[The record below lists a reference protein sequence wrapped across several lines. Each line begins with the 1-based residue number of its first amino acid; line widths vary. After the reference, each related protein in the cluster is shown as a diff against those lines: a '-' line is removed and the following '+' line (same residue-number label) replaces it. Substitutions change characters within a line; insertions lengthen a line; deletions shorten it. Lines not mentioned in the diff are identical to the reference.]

1 MVTFGQA
8 SSGKGTDVAS
18 LPSESGHKIAR
29 LETFCLRLPYK
40 KPISFK
46 SVRETSGEFLILCIT
61 LDDGTEGLAEAI
73 CRPAV
78 WGEDARTLEQMIQ
91 HDFASTL
98 LDIDPFAQVLIE
110 KCMMDISGCRA
121 AKALID
127 IALWDLRGKLVGQPV
142 WRLLGAAK
150 PRPVPLTWIAHGDTS
165 EAMIDEA
172 VRRTDE
178 GFLGVK
184 LKTWR
189 RSLEDVR
196 MVEQARGLLGASRP
210 IYVDANSSY
219 SSTETRVVLSQVQ
232 EFKVC
237 FIEDPC
243 SFETLAQQ
251 AEMAEFLSIPLLCD
265 RGGLELE
272 TVDGLLRAR
281 AAGGITLHLRQSGLT
296 SALEIIRHCAEAGV
310 YTVIGTDSES
320 RLGALA
326 RMHLHAAT
334 PHLHAWPAETHF
346 FEKLADDVFSGAF
359 DMSDGRVH
367 LDDTPGFGASIDRT
381 KLEMYHI

>member
-1 MVTFGQA
+1 M
-8 SSGKGTDVAS
+8 TD
-18 LPSESGHKIAR
+18 LPSESDFKVTK

-46 SVRETSGEFLILCIT
+46 SVHETRGEFLILSLT
-61 LDDGTEGLAEAI
+61 LDNGMEGLAEAV

-78 WGEDARTLEQMIQ
+78 WGEDAPTLAEMCRRI
-91 HDFASTL
+91 FADQL
-98 LDIDPFAQVLIE
+98 QDVDPFAQTIIEERLGKVL
-110 KCMMDISGCRA
+110 GCRA

-127 IALWDLRGKLVGQPV
+127 IALWDIRGKVLGQPV
-142 WRLLGAAK
+142 WRLLGAAS
-150 PRPVPLTWIAHGDTS
+150 PRPVPLTWIAHGDAS

-172 VRRTDE
+172 VRRTQE
-178 GFLGVK
+178 GFFGVK

-196 MVEQARGLLGASRP
+196 MVEQARGLLGVSRP

-219 SSTETRVVLSQVQ
+219 APGEAREILSLVQ
-232 EFKVC
+232 QFNVC

-243 SFETLAQQ
+243 RFDSTKEQ
-251 AEMAEFLSIPLLCD
+251 ADFARSLSTALLCD

-272 TVDGLLRAR
+272 IVDHLLNAR

-296 SALEIIRHCAEAGV
+296 GALQIIERCAKSDV
-310 YTVIGTDSES
+310 YSVIGTDSES

-346 FEKLADDVFSGAF
+346 FEKLADDVYCGPFAS
-359 DMSDGRVH
+359 SDGAVR
-367 LDDTPGFGASIDRT
+367 LDDSPGFGGSTDRV
-381 KLEMYHI
+381 KLEAYCF